1 MIHFFLRAFSSSSC
15 LRMFLSSSFVLVL
28 SKNNFLLA
36 LRKYEYVGFKSAA
49 AGFECLGLY
58 FR

>member
-15 LRMFLSSSFVLVL
+15 LGIFLNSSFVLEL
-28 SKNNFLLA
+28 PKNNFLLSFG
-36 LRKYEYVGFKSAA
+36 KYEYVGFKSAA
-49 AGFECLGLY
+49 IGFECLDLY